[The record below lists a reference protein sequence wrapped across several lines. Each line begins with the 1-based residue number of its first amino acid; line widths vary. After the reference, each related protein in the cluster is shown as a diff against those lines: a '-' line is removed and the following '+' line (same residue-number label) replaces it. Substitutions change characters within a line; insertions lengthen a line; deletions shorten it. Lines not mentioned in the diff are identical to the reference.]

1 MKTEGL
7 HDLQHELREL
17 RLLLLGDDHN
27 RITFLTRLL
36 GTEKAKDVHQ
46 NRLIRTVLGN
56 IPTSILSIKPPPGGS
71 GSLLASAIKDSMGIV
86 LCISSFSAKIRD
98 YLSLIAETKGPD
110 HIPPILLALDSETT
124 SSFSGFAKEYGPTI
138 AGSPFSQISITPDID
153 MTEQMLT
160 WVRANIIWHFK
171 DDLVELLRVAVFEDD
186 NKPIVSLDMADVD
199 WPIDLNSLGYSR
211 FALIKTTA
219 GILLVLGR
227 LGFRAVLLGSERT
240 DPDGLVIL
248 GESLIWEIVQAKSSG
263 LEISPQ
269 TIADFLEHSSHYDL
283 SISAMQPSRLS
294 IHQSWPSVKSTEIY
308 QSIHED
314 LKAQGSLDVIRGLID
329 IGRKLASKIPQ
340 EALNFLTG
348 ESFENALM
356 TGWAPLAVVDADIEI
371 REGSSKEGR
380 LIICLGS
387 CPFGSATESYLS
399 RLSHRIPEWFG
410 EVVEQY
416 RELRD
421 EEAVGPLCVIHQSY
435 REHLF
440 DRLAVGDSEVFLR
453 QIACR
458 GGPGMMAFDRRSD
471 KYFSMKIEELMQAS
485 HCAFAIF
492 FGGQTPSDQTYKK
505 LASEIG

>member
-1 MKTEGL
+1 M

-36 GTEKAKDVHQ
+36 GAEKTKDVYQ

-56 IPTSILSIKPPPGGS
+56 IPTSLLSIKPSPGGA
-71 GSLLASAIKDSMGIV
+71 GSLFASAIQDSLGII

-98 YLSLIAETKGPD
+98 YLRLIADIKGPN
-110 HIPPILLALDSETT
+110 HSPPILLALDSEAN

-138 AGSPFSQISITPDID
+138 AGSPFSQISMTADID
-153 MTEQMLT
+153 ARDQILT
-160 WVRANIIWHFK
+160 WIRTNIIWHFK
-171 DDLVELLRVAVFEDD
+171 DDLVELLRVAVFDD
-186 NKPIVSLDMADVD
+186 ENKPVVSLDMADVD
-199 WPIDLNSLGYSR
+199 WPIDLNSLDHSR
-211 FALIKTTA
+211 FALIKTA
-219 GILLVLGR
+219 DGILLVLGR

-248 GESLIWEIVQAKSSG
+248 GESLIWEIVQANNSG

-269 TIADFLEHSSHYDL
+269 TIADFLEHSPHYDL

-294 IHQSWPSVKSTEIY
+294 IHQTWPSVKSTEVY

-314 LKAQGSLDVIRGLID
+314 LKSYGSLDVIRGLID
-329 IGRKLASKIPQ
+329 VGRKLASKIPQ
-340 EALNFLTG
+340 EELNFVSG
-348 ESFENALM
+348 ESFENALI
-356 TGWAPLAVVDADIEI
+356 TGWAPLAVIDTDIEI

-380 LIICLGS
+380 LILCLRS

-410 EVVEQY
+410 EIVEQY
-416 RELRD
+416 RVLRD
-421 EEAVGPLCVIHQSY
+421 EEAVGPLCVVHQSY

-440 DRLAVGDSEVFLR
+440 DRLVVGDSEVFLR

-458 GGPGMMAFDRRSD
+458 GGPGMMAFDTRSD
-471 KYFSMKIEELMQAS
+471 KYFEAEIEELMQS
-485 HCAFAIF
+485 NHCAFAIF
-492 FGGQTPSDQTYKK
+492 FGGRTPSDQSYKK